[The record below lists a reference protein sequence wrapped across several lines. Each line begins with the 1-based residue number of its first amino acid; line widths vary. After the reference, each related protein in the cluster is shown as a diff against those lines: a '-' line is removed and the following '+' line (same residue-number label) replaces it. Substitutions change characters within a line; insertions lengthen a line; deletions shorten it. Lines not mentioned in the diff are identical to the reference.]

1 MSSLVKVTDLEW
13 RGDDV
18 RRRQRWWIFQK
29 GLSIRITRVVAASV
43 IFSNSNDHASGRKGW
58 DSACER
64 RGRGGYRFPFDWL
77 NLGSRRV
84 LTG

>member
-1 MSSLVKVTDLEW
+1 MSSLVKVTDFEW
-13 RGDDV
+13 WGDDV
-18 RRRQRWWIFQK
+18 RRRPRWWIFQK

-64 RGRGGYRFPFDWL
+64 RGRGGDRFPFDWL